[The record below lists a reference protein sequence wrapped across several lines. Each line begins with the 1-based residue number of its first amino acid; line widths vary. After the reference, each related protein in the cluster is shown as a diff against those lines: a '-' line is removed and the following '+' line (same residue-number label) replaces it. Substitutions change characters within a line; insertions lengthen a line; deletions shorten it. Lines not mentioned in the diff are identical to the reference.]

1 MVETVL
7 GARTQRWI
15 RCTLRPRTCVWNVR
29 QLGLRTAAEAVSMAL
44 LSVGIITTEIPRS
57 RRHGMWK

>member
-15 RCTLRPRTCVWNVR
+15 RYTLRPCTCVWNVR

-44 LSVGIITTEIPRS
+44 LSVGIITIEVPRS
-57 RRHGMWK
+57 RRHGVWK

>member
-15 RCTLRPRTCVWNVR
+15 RYTLRPGTCVWNVR

-44 LSVGIITTEIPRS
+44 LSVSIITEAPRS
-57 RRHGMWK
+57 RRHGVWK